1 MTPPWNSSGV
11 LGGPE
16 RRHLDRRGRE
26 RSGPNRRK
34 QARRRRTR
42 TVLLAAAMS
51 SAPGLRPL
59 TALFPVGAVVKPQVD
74 VSTEFEVIPA
84 EGSLRKHHSRSR
96 TKPTTSTASLIRA
109 VMQAESAFHPY
120 VVSRAG
126 AEGLMQLMPDL
137 ADEMG
142 VSDSFDPRENIMGG
156 ARYLKRLL
164 DYHNGNIDLD
174 ARQLQRR
181 PRQRRAL
188 RRRAAVPRNAQLRQE
203 DQADPQEAIA
213 TPIRHFLPGQ
223 RSLPGWHVPKSLPR
237 GDSRFFIPIQA
248 GAQILLRVARRF
260 A

>member
-26 RSGPNRRK
+26 RSGPDRRK

-51 SAPGLRPL
+51 SAPGLRPMM
-59 TALFPVGAVVKPQVD
+59 ALFPVGAVVKPQVD
-74 VSTEFEVIPA
+74 VTTEFEVVPA
-84 EGSLRKHHSRSR
+84 KEAYEDIIQEAAKLYDID
-96 TKPTTSTASLIRA
+96 ASLIRA

-142 VSDSFDPRENIMGG
+142 VTDSFDPRENIMGG
-156 ARYLKRLL
+156 ARYLKQLL
-164 DYHNGNIDLD
+164 DMHNGNIALTL
-174 ARQLQRR
+174 ASYNAGPGNVRR
-181 PRQRRAL
+181 YRG
-188 RRRAAVPRNAQLRQE
+188 VPPFKETRSYVKKIKNILKNDRNA
-203 DQADPQEAIA
+203 D
-213 TPIRHFLPGQ
+213 
-223 RSLPGWHVPKSLPR
+223 
-237 GDSRFFIPIQA
+237 
-248 GAQILLRVARRF
+248 
-260 A
+260 